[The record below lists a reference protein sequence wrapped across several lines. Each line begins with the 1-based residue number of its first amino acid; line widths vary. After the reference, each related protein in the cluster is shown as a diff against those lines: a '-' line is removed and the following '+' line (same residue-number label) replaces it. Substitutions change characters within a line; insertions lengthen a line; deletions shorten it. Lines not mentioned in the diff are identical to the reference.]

1 MCSPPPPSSSSST
14 SLDTGLLLTP
24 ASHSSQQ
31 QQQIIIII
39 YRYIII
45 IFVVI
50 CVIEFGITV
59 PSMVQTAN
67 NSSDLLDTTES
78 MDLVYVYMS
87 LQIVL
92 SSLFATA
99 NRINDLMVRDLVQFD
114 VFVYGKNRANMYQSA
129 LSVPP
134 RILVALLISLPQV
147 IFYSTGYKV
156 VYREV
161 EDDPAA

>member
-31 QQQIIIII
+31 QQQIIIR
-39 YRYIII
+39 RYIIV

-156 VYREV
+156 VNREV